1 MEIGAGVETYL
12 AAIVRSAAHHNDN
25 NSFLHRLAFF
35 CLYVVMDLSLYAQ
48 MFWMWKGLRK

>member
-1 MEIGAGVETYL
+1 MEIGAGVETCI
-12 AAIVRSAAHHNDN
+12 AAIVRSAAHHKDN

-35 CLYVVMDLSLYAQ
+35 YLYVVMDLSLYAQ

>member
-1 MEIGAGVETYL
+1 MGLGAVVETYL

-48 MFWMWKGLRK
+48 NVLDVERAA